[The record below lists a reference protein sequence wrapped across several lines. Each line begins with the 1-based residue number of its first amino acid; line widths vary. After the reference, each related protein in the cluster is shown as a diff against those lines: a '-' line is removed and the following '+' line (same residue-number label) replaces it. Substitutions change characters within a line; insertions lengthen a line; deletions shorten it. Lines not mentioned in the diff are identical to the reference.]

1 MIKKLAIWIAM
12 VALGSACGAFVL
24 MLGLQLGLLDALPPD
39 AQLDQFKTLYMGG
52 TMWAWLAGTLI
63 GAFSL
68 MSGPRFYAVLASLP
82 LTLPLIYSIVT
93 LMRLM

>member
-1 MIKKLAIWIAM
+1 MIKKLAIWVVM

-24 MLGLQLGLLDALPPD
+24 MLGLQLGLYDALPAD

-52 TMWAWLAGTLI
+52 TMWAWLAGTVI

-68 MSGPRFYAVLASLP
+68 LSGPRFYAALASLP
-82 LTLPLIYSIVT
+82 LTLPLLYSIVT
-93 LMRLM
+93 LMRLV